1 MSDDTIRQILTG
13 TKRIALV
20 GASAKPER
28 ASHEVMGF
36 LLGQGYDVTP
46 VNPGLAGQEILGR
59 KVVATLEEAA
69 PLDMV
74 ELFRKAADVA
84 APVDEAIRLG
94 AKTIWMQLGIVN
106 EAVAAKARAAGLRVV
121 MNRCP
126 AIDIPRLGLLKE
138 TLKKSFTIRLQYDS
152 LALTERIALDAA
164 QFC

>member
-28 ASHEVMGF
+28 ASHEVMQF

-59 KVVATLEEAA
+59 KVVATLDEAA

-84 APVDEAIRLG
+84 APVDDAIRLG
-94 AKTIWMQLGIVN
+94 AKTIWMQLGIIN
-106 EAVAAKARAAGLRVV
+106 EAVAAKARTAGLRVV

-126 AIDIPRLGLLKE
+126 AIDIPRLGLLK
-138 TLKKSFTIRLQYDS
+138 
-152 LALTERIALDAA
+152 
-164 QFC
+164 

>member
-28 ASHEVMGF
+28 PSHEVMRF
-36 LLGQGYDVTP
+36 LLAQGYDVTP

-59 KVVATLEEAA
+59 KVVATLDEAA

-84 APVDEAIRLG
+84 APVDDAIRLG

-121 MNRCP
+121 MNHCP
-126 AIDIPRLGLLKE
+126 AIDIPRLGLLKQA
-138 TLKKSFTIRLQYDS
+138 R
-152 LALTERIALDAA
+152 RP
-164 QFC
+164 